1 MVISTSCV
9 RYTHKCTNSYHR
21 ITLILKNIKTA
32 IILRQVLIRSVLFS
46 LLLFSTFTDSYLEWK
61 SERMRSTESVRLLR
75 KICVSFNFLQRM
87 DTKVCQVPYLSYVS
101 QPPLLPQLWLAI
113 ASPKSASV
121 TNFTLFLCTYP
132 IQLTQYLCPL
142 LTVWTPLMQ
151 INTRHRCGWKP
162 ALNRRWKMW
171 NGCQVS
177 TVRVGQTV
185 LLRLWF
191 NSSIPSVVRLGCD

>member
-1 MVISTSCV
+1 MEC
-9 RYTHKCTNSYHR
+9 
-21 ITLILKNIKTA
+21 LG
-32 IILRQVLIRSVLFS
+32 
-46 LLLFSTFTDSYLEWK
+46 WK

-75 KICVSFNFLQRM
+75 KIFSFLQQL
-87 DTKVCQVPYLSYVS
+87 DAKVCQVPYLSYVP

-113 ASPKSASV
+113 ASPKSAPV

-142 LTVWTPLMQ
+142 LTAWTPLMQ
-151 INTRHRCGWKP
+151 INTQHRCGWKP

-171 NGCQVS
+171 NGCQIS

-185 LLRLWF
+185 LLVYDL
-191 NSSIPSVVRLGCD
+191 IPAYLQSYGWVVIKRSCTPDVSAAKVYWVRSHRHTGATWRSG